1 MSKQNKWPK
10 PHLPFSDMEHEQD
23 AEAIE
28 VAKAKAEAKRQRKA
42 EKKARDFLRSQKG
55 YTEE

>member
-1 MSKQNKWPK
+1 
-10 PHLPFSDMEHEQD
+10 MEYEQD

-42 EKKARDFLRSQKG
+42 EKKARDFRRSQKG